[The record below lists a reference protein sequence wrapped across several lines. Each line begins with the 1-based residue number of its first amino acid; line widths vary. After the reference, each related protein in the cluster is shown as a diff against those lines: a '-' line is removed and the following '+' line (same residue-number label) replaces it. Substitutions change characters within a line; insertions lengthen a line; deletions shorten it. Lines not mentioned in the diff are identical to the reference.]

1 MFIYLYYAS
10 AIILIPG
17 ILFSL
22 YAQIKINA
30 SYKKYSRRMASSQWV
45 AGEMA
50 QMLIEKKGLN
60 VKVCQI
66 HGNLTDNYNPTT
78 QVLSLSQGVYSSAS
92 IAALAVSAHEVGH
105 AVQHQEGYFMLKF
118 RSFMVGV
125 VNFGSR
131 LALPLAIIG
140 LLLTWTA
147 QFYTFG
153 EYLLAIGI
161 FAYSLTAIFAF
172 ITLPVEIN
180 ASNRAKKMLIENN
193 VLTERELKGA
203 KSVLS
208 SAALTYVAS
217 LVISLLY
224 LLRFILIIAS
234 LKRNRD

>member
-30 SYKKYSRRMASSQWV
+30 SYKKYSRRTASSQWV

-78 QVLSLSQGVYSSAS
+78 QVLSLSQGVYNSAS

-118 RSFMVGV
+118 RSFVGV
-125 VNFGSR
+125 KTC
-131 LALPLAIIG
+131 PL
-140 LLLTWTA
+140 
-147 QFYTFG
+147 
-153 EYLLAIGI
+153 
-161 FAYSLTAIFAF
+161 
-172 ITLPVEIN
+172 
-180 ASNRAKKMLIENN
+180 RK
-193 VLTERELKGA
+193 R
-203 KSVLS
+203 
-208 SAALTYVAS
+208 
-217 LVISLLY
+217 
-224 LLRFILIIAS
+224 RFC
-234 LKRNRD
+234 N